1 MKKIAIKNIKIRN
14 FKCFKNLELNFS
26 NKNIIIGDNAEGKT
40 SIYDA
45 YLWCLFGKNSEDKK
59 EFTFK
64 NIFYQQ
70 DEEISVEV
78 FLIENENI
86 SHIFKREIKERFD
99 LNNKFT
105 GNETKYYYNNVA
117 VKATEYNN
125 IVNNL
130 FDEKYFKLLSNI
142 YYFFDLRWE
151 DRRAILL
158 NLIDKEYLDEN
169 YILSLIGDNDIIN
182 SINERKRL
190 NIISNTKFLEFLNS
204 NINLIKNDIQN
215 NKIRISENYNNI
227 NKYKDYSIEEILNI
241 INDLNDIITDKNNDL
256 KKIKE
261 NKNKTYIEL
270 INKNN
275 ELLLNIK
282 ALQNEIQKIKY
293 NELEKLNNEKNNLNL
308 LLNNLNNSL
317 KLKSNQAQNVK
328 FEIEQNK
335 NKIQTLNN
343 DKNKLLNEKLEIDER
358 ATKCKM
364 CGQTLP
370 NHKEI
375 IEKMIK
381 DYNINKSNK
390 ITEIDKNINKLNED
404 INKLENEYNYLISVI
419 EKNKLDIEDIKNKI
433 SDIDNKI
440 NNFSLSEDSKLK
452 IEYIN
457 NEINKT
463 NSIIEENNKKINDIE
478 TNNDNLIIS
487 NIEKEISSLKDEI
500 SLLTNELKIK
510 QRIEELKI
518 IIENNQN
525 KIAQYQVY
533 KNSIEKFER
542 MKSNII
548 EEQANKCFSFVQF
561 KLFKENINGT
571 IENACNVYI
580 NNVPYED
587 ANYASKINAGIEI
600 INVLSIAL
608 DYFVP
613 LFVDNTE
620 SVSQIIPSYSQTIY
634 LEKVKNEKLK
644 IINQ

>member
-1 MKKIAIKNIKIRN
+1 MKKILVKNIKIKN
-14 FKCFKNLELNFS
+14 FKCFKIFEADFS
-26 NKNIIIGDNAEGKT
+26 SKNIIIGDNAEGKT

-64 NIFYQQ
+64 NIFYEG

-78 FLIENENI
+78 FLVENENI

-99 LNNKFT
+99 LNGKFI

-117 VKATEYNN
+117 VKATDYNN
-125 IVNNL
+125 IVNSL

-142 YYFFDLRWE
+142 HYFFNLKWE

-158 NLIDKEYLDEN
+158 NLINKEYLDEN
-169 YILSLIGDNDIIN
+169 YILSIIGDSDIIN
-182 SINERKRL
+182 AINERKRL
-190 NIISNTKFLEFLNS
+190 NIISNIKFLEYLNT
-204 NINLIKNDIQN
+204 NINLIKTDIQN
-215 NKIRISENYNNI
+215 NKIRISENYNMLH
-227 NKYKDYSIEEILNI
+227 KYKDYSIENILDI
-241 INDLNDIITDKNNDL
+241 INDLDKKIENKNNDL
-256 KKIKE
+256 KQIKE
-261 NKNKTYIEL
+261 NKNKTYSDL
-270 INKNN
+270 INQNN
-275 ELLLNIK
+275 QLLLKIK
-282 ALQNEIQKIKY
+282 SLENQIQNIKY
-293 NELEKLNNEKNNLNL
+293 NELETLNNEKNNLISS
-308 LLNNLNNSL
+308 LNNFNNSL
-317 KLKSNQAQNVK
+317 KLKLSHIQNIK
-328 FEIEQNK
+328 FEIDHNK

-381 DYNINKSNK
+381 EYNINKSNK
-390 ITEIDKNINKLNED
+390 ITEIDKNINKLNEE
-404 INKLENEYNYLISVI
+404 INKLENEYNNLISETDEHKLNI
-419 EKNKLDIEDIKNKI
+419 ENINNKINDIE
-433 SDIDNKI
+433 NKI
-440 NNFSLSEDSKLK
+440 NNFSISKESQEK
-452 IEYIN
+452 IENIN
-457 NEINKT
+457 NEINKI
-463 NSIIEENNKKINDIE
+463 NSIIEENNKKINNIE
-478 TNNDNLIIS
+478 TNNDTSIITD
-487 NIEKEISSLKDEI
+487 IEKEISSLKDEKSI
-500 SLLTNELKIK
+500 LTNEIKIK
-510 QRIEELKI
+510 ERIEELKK
-518 IIENNQN
+518 IIEDNQN
-525 KIAQYQVY
+525 KIAIYQNY
-533 KNSIEKFER
+533 KSSIERFER

-548 EEQANKCFSFVQF
+548 EEQANKCFNFVQF

-571 IENACNVYI
+571 IENTCNVYI

-587 ANYASKINAGIEI
+587 VNFASKINAGVEI

-620 SVSQIIPSYSQTIY
+620 SVSNIIPSYTQTIY